1 MAEQLHLAML
11 RLFAIFA
18 IKFQNIAFEHYI
30 HSTHVVKLRRYETD

>member
-18 IKFQNIAFEHYI
+18 IKFQNIAFERL
-30 HSTHVVKLRRYETD
+30 HSFDTW